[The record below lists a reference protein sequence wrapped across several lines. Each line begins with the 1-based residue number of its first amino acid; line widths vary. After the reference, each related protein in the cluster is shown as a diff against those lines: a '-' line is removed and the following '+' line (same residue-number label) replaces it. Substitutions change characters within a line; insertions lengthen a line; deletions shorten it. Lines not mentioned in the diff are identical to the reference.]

1 MNTMKS
7 LKKKAMWLVYDF
19 DLGGDIQGLYKWLDS
34 KDAVECGSGV
44 AFLHFSFEDNFYTE
58 LKEELMKDVTIQNND
73 RIYIIYRDAR
83 KMRGK
88 FLSGGRK
95 KNPWKGY
102 AQVGVPTEDE
112 EEDSEDLLSGLESLV
127 G

>member
-1 MNTMKS
+1 MSAMKFS
-7 LKKKAMWLVYDF
+7 KKRAMWLVYDF

-34 KDAVECGSGV
+34 KDAIECGSGV
-44 AFLHFSFEDNFYTE
+44 AFLNFMYEEDFYQE
-58 LKEELMKDVTIQNND
+58 LKEELMKEVTIQNKD

-102 AQVGVPTEDE
+102 AQLGVPTEDE
-112 EEDSEDLLSGLESLV
+112 EEISED
-127 G
+127 